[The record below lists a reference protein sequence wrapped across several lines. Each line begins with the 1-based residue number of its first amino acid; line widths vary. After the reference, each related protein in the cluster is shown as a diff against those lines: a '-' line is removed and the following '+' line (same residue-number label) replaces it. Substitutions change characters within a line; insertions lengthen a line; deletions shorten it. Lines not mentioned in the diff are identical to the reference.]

1 MENSKNNKIILTIS
15 SVALSISIAALLLTV
30 FSKNKTVAPQAV
42 NNAVSFSNDSAISG
56 NVAYVN
62 LDTLLLQYKYS
73 IKLNEDL
80 LTEQAK
86 AKANLESRMRAFEKK
101 YNDFAEKMRLGSFLS
116 QQSMESQQNE
126 LLQEQANIQQLEQDL
141 TEKLMMKQADL
152 NAELLDSVSNF
163 IKEFN
168 NGRYVLILGS
178 VTGGGILYAEPDM
191 DITNEVVTQLNE
203 RYEKAKKQ

>member
-15 SVALSISIAALLLTV
+15 SVALLISIAALLLAV
-30 FSKNKTVAPQAV
+30 FDKNKAIEPQAV
-42 NNAVSFSNDSAISG
+42 NNAVSFSNDSTVSG
-56 NVAYVN
+56 NVAFVN

-141 TEKLMMKQADL
+141 TEKLMIKQADL

-178 VTGGGILYAEPDM
+178 VTGGGILYAEPYM
-191 DITNEVVTQLNE
+191 DITNEVVNQLNE
-203 RYEKAKKQ
+203 RYEKAIKQ

>member
-1 MENSKNNKIILTIS
+1 MENSKNYKIILTIS
-15 SVALSISIAALLLTV
+15 SVALLISIAALLLTV

-101 YNDFAEKMRLGSFLS
+101 YNDFAEKMRVGSFLS

>member
-15 SVALSISIAALLLTV
+15 SVALLISIAALLLTV

-191 DITNEVVTQLNE
+191 DITNEVVTHLNE

>member
-15 SVALSISIAALLLTV
+15 SVALLISIAALLLTV

-42 NNAVSFSNDSAISG
+42 NDAVSFSNDSTVSG

>member
-15 SVALSISIAALLLTV
+15 SVALLISIAALLLTV
-30 FSKNKTVAPQAV
+30 FSKNKTVEPQAV
-42 NNAVSFSNDSAISG
+42 NNVVSFANDSTVSG

-62 LDTLLLQYKYS
+62 LDTLLLQYKYC

>member
-15 SVALSISIAALLLTV
+15 SVALLISIAALLLTV

-42 NNAVSFSNDSAISG
+42 NNAVSFSNDSTVSG

>member
-1 MENSKNNKIILTIS
+1 M
-15 SVALSISIAALLLTV
+15 
-30 FSKNKTVAPQAV
+30 
-42 NNAVSFSNDSAISG
+42 
-56 NVAYVN
+56 
-62 LDTLLLQYKYS
+62 LLQYKYS

>member
-15 SVALSISIAALLLTV
+15 SVALLISIAALLLTV
-30 FSKNKTVAPQAV
+30 FSKNKTVEPQAV
-42 NNAVSFSNDSAISG
+42 NNVVSFANDSTVSG

>member
-15 SVALSISIAALLLTV
+15 SVALLISIAALLLTV

>member
-1 MENSKNNKIILTIS
+1 
-15 SVALSISIAALLLTV
+15 
-30 FSKNKTVAPQAV
+30 
-42 NNAVSFSNDSAISG
+42 
-56 NVAYVN
+56 
-62 LDTLLLQYKYS
+62 
-73 IKLNEDL
+73 
-80 LTEQAK
+80 
-86 AKANLESRMRAFEKK
+86 
-101 YNDFAEKMRLGSFLS
+101 MRLGSFLS

>member
-15 SVALSISIAALLLTV
+15 SVALLISIAALLLTV

-42 NNAVSFSNDSAISG
+42 NNAVSFSNDSAISR

-191 DITNEVVTQLNE
+191 DITNEVVTHLNE

>member
-15 SVALSISIAALLLTV
+15 SVALLISIAALLLTV
-30 FSKNKTVAPQAV
+30 FSKNKTVEPQAV
-42 NNAVSFSNDSAISG
+42 NNVVSFANDSTVSG

-178 VTGGGILYAEPDM
+178 VTGGGILYAEPYM
-191 DITNEVVTQLNE
+191 DITNEVVNQLNE

>member
-15 SVALSISIAALLLTV
+15 SVALLISIAALLLTV

-168 NGRYVLILGS
+168 NGKYVLILGS

>member
-15 SVALSISIAALLLTV
+15 SVALLISIAALLLTV
-30 FSKNKTVAPQAV
+30 FSKNKTVEPQAV
-42 NNAVSFSNDSAISG
+42 NNVVSFANDSTVSG

-178 VTGGGILYAEPDM
+178 VTGGGILYAEPYM
-191 DITNEVVTQLNE
+191 DITNEVVNQLNE
-203 RYEKAKKQ
+203 R

>member
-15 SVALSISIAALLLTV
+15 SVALLISIAALLLTV

-191 DITNEVVTQLNE
+191 DITNEVVTRLNE

>member
-15 SVALSISIAALLLTV
+15 SVALLISIAALLLTV
-30 FSKNKTVAPQAV
+30 FSKNKTVEPQAV